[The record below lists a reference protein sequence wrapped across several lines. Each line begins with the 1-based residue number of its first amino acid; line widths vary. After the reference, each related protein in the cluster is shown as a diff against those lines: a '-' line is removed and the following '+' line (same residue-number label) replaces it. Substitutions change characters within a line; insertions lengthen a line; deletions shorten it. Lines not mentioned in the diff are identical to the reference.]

1 MKKLW
6 LRWIALVVFVVLL
19 GALFIRLGEWQMHR
33 LDWRRG
39 NNARIVAYQ
48 QQPVKPYR
56 EVFTHPITDN
66 DQWQRVTATGTF
78 DAKNQIQAM
87 YRNQDKQAGSEVI
100 TPLRT
105 TEGDWLLVDRGFIP
119 REQGGKEVAVLPAPP
134 VGTVTVT
141 GYVRRSE
148 HGKDVA
154 ITPQDKM
161 VRLVNAPK
169 IGEALNR
176 EVLDGYVG
184 LTEITPAQSGNL
196 KPMTTPELTEG
207 PHLSYA
213 IQWFCF
219 TAIAVAGAGVLI
231 RADLRDR
238 KKAQTRKERKAQ
250 AARAATAGSAPE
262 NTDRFNET
270 LEDSDAARS

>member
-6 LRWIALVVFVVLL
+6 LRWIALVVFVMLL

-33 LDWRRG
+33 LDWRRE
-39 NNARIVAYQ
+39 NNARVVAYQ
-48 QQPVKPYR
+48 QQAVKPYH
-56 EVFTHPITDN
+56 EVFTRPITDN

-87 YRNQDKQAGSEVI
+87 YRSRNKEAGSEVI
-100 TPLRT
+100 TPLHT

-119 REQGGKEVAVLPAPP
+119 RAQGANEVAVLPAPP
-134 VGTVTVT
+134 SGTVTVT

-154 ITPQDKM
+154 ITPQNGM

-169 IGEALNR
+169 IGTALNR
-176 EVLDGYVG
+176 QVLDGYVG

-196 KPMTTPELTEG
+196 QPMTTPELTEG

-231 RADLRDR
+231 RGDLRDR
-238 KKAQTRKERKAQ
+238 KKAQARRARKAQ
-250 AARAATAGSAPE
+250 AARAEAADEHDE
-262 NTDRFNET
+262 NPDDENV
-270 LEDSDAARS
+270 EDSNAARS